1 MIKLFRNIRQ
11 SLIMENQIDKSTL
24 PVGKYLKYAIGEIV
38 LVVIG
43 IVIALQINNWN
54 EFQKL
59 KQSEAAILL
68 DLKEELK
75 SNIEIANESV
85 KTNLTNTG
93 ACISIDS
100 IIKTNK
106 LTSNLNKLD
115 SLFIKLGNISSFKP
129 ERSTTDQMINSGKLE
144 IISNTNLKSLIT
156 NWITELEKSENDI
169 KYAIDNYTMN
179 LMPYLMKHFPLSN
192 GDTIKKNFPS
202 FIPMYGSKSNHKI
215 DYSKLNL
222 LEFENN
228 IWNHKHNIDYLIRRD
243 MKLSLLVKPILKEI
257 NTSLKTLNAND

>member
-1 MIKLFRNIRQ
+1 MIKLFRHIRK
-11 SLIMENQIDKSTL
+11 SLIEKNQT
-24 PVGKYLKYAIGEIV
+24 GRYFKYAIGEII

-43 IVIALQINNWN
+43 ILIALQINNWN

-59 KQSEAAILL
+59 KQSETAILL

-75 SNIEIANESV
+75 NNFEIANGSV
-85 KTNLTNTG
+85 ENNLINTR
-93 ACISIDS
+93 ACIRIDS

-106 LTSNLNKLD
+106 LTSNLNTLD
-115 SLFIKLGNISSFKP
+115 SLFIILGNISSFKP
-129 ERSTTDQMINSGKLE
+129 ERSITDQMINSGKLE

-156 NWITELEKSENDI
+156 NWVTELERSENDV
-169 KYAIDNYTMN
+169 KYTVDNYTMN

-202 FIPMYGSKSNHKI
+202 FIPMYASKSNLKT
-215 DYSKLNL
+215 DFSKLNL

-228 IWNHKHNIDYLIRRD
+228 IWHHKHNIDYLIRRD
-243 MKLSLLVKPILKEI
+243 MKLSLLVKPILEEI
-257 NTSLKTLNAND
+257 NKSLKTLNAND